1 MTASLVLPPNTRI
14 VYIPD
19 DELIIVRSKG
29 DFRTNGYNVKKG
41 DLFKASEKEGMIVNG
56 SFACQ
61 LGSPNF
67 EAWFEII
74 A

>member
-1 MTASLVLPPNTRI
+1 MFKI
-14 VYIPD
+14 FIPD
-19 DELIIVRSKG
+19 DELMIVRARA
-29 DFRTNGYNVKKG
+29 DFKVNGYEVRQGELLN
-41 DLFKASEKEGMIVNG
+41 ASDKEGVIVNG

>member
-1 MTASLVLPPNTRI
+1 MFKI
-14 VYIPD
+14 FIPD
-19 DELIIVRSKG
+19 DELIIVRAKE

-41 DLFKASEKEGMIVNG
+41 ELFNASEKEGVIVNG
-56 SFACQ
+56 SFACT

-67 EAWFEII
+67 EAWFEIV

>member
-1 MTASLVLPPNTRI
+1 MFGIS
-14 VYIPD
+14 IPD
-19 DELIIVRSKG
+19 NELIIVRAKV
-29 DFRTNGYNVKKG
+29 DFKTNGYEVKQG
-41 DLFKASEKEGMIVNG
+41 DLFNASEKEGVIVNG
-56 SFACQ
+56 NFACQ

>member
-1 MTASLVLPPNTRI
+1 MFKI
-14 VYIPD
+14 FIPD
-19 DELIIVRSKG
+19 DELIIVRAREDLK
-29 DFRTNGYNVKKG
+29 TNGYNVKKG
-41 DLFKASEKEGMIVNG
+41 ELFKASEKEGVIVNG
-56 SFACQ
+56 SFACT

>member
-1 MTASLVLPPNTRI
+1 MFKI
-14 VYIPD
+14 FIPD
-19 DELIIVRSKG
+19 EELIIVRAKK
-29 DFRTNGYNVKKG
+29 DFRTNAYDVKEG
-41 DLFKASEKEGMIVNG
+41 ELFNASEKEGVIVNG
-56 SFACQ
+56 GFACQ

>member
-1 MTASLVLPPNTRI
+1 MSITVIGGNNMFKI
-14 VYIPD
+14 FIPD
-19 DELIIVRSKG
+19 DELIIVRAKE
-29 DFRTNGYNVKKG
+29 DFRTNGYNVNKG
-41 DLFKASEKEGMIVNG
+41 ELFNASEKEGVIVNG

-61 LGSPNF
+61 IGSPNF

>member
-1 MTASLVLPPNTRI
+1 MFDFFDRI
-14 VYIPD
+14 HIPG
-19 DELIIVRSKG
+19 DELLIVRAKK
-29 DFRTNGYNVKKG
+29 DFKTNAYDVKEG
-41 DLFKASEKEGMIVNG
+41 DLFQASEKEGVIVNR

>member
-1 MTASLVLPPNTRI
+1 MFKI
-14 VYIPD
+14 DIPD
-19 DELIIVRSKG
+19 DELIIVRAKK
-29 DFRTNGYNVKKG
+29 DFKTNAYDVKEG
-41 DLFKASEKEGMIVNG
+41 ELFNASENEGVIVNG

>member
-1 MTASLVLPPNTRI
+1 MFKI
-14 VYIPD
+14 FIPD
-19 DELIIVRSKG
+19 DELIIVRARV
-29 DFRTNGYNVKKG
+29 DFKVNGYEVRQG
-41 DLFKASEKEGMIVNG
+41 ELFNASDKEGVIVNG

>member
-1 MTASLVLPPNTRI
+1 MFKI
-14 VYIPD
+14 FIPD
-19 DELIIVRSKG
+19 DELIIVRAKKN
-29 DFRTNGYNVKKG
+29 FRTNAYDVKEG
-41 DLFKASEKEGMIVNG
+41 ELFNASEKEGVIVNG
-56 SFACQ
+56 GFACQ